1 MLSSPDLYAFVR
13 GEIVPLTSAYLHVS
27 DLAIQRGYGIFDYF
41 RVHETQPLFVE
52 DHLDRFYESARLM
65 QLAVPLTRAALHDV
79 ILELAR
85 RNNLALSGIKLLLT
99 GGYSPDGYTPT
110 PGEASLVLIQQPLT
124 MVEQAAIDCGIRI
137 MSHEYVREVARAKTI
152 NYTMGIRLI
161 QRLQETGLDD
171 VLYHQQ
177 GVVSEFPRSNFF
189 IVRQDNQDNIVVTP
203 AQNVLFGI
211 TRKKVLQLAS
221 SRYQAEEG
229 TVTLTDIWQ
238 AKEAFLTNT
247 TKRLLPVV
255 ALDGKPIGTG
265 QPGEVTLK
273 LLAAFQELEQAELH
287 AVRM

>member
-1 MLSSPDLYAFVR
+1 MASSPDLYAFVR
-13 GEIVPLTSAYLHVS
+13 GEIVPLTRAYLHVS

-65 QLAVPLTRAALHDV
+65 QLAVPLTRAALHEV

-85 RNNLALSGIKLLLT
+85 RNDLALSGIKILLT

-124 MVEQAAIDCGIRI
+124 MVEQAAVDCGIRI
-137 MSHEYVREVARAKTI
+137 MSHEYVREVAQAKTI

-177 GVVSEFPRSNFF
+177 SVVSEFPRSNFF
-189 IVRQDNQDNIVVTP
+189 IVRQDNTVVTP
-203 AQNVLFGI
+203 AENVLFGI

-221 SRYQAEEG
+221 RRYPVEEG
-229 TVTLTDIWQ
+229 PVTLMDIWQ

-255 ALDGKPIGTG
+255 ELDGKPIGTG
-265 QPGEVTLK
+265 KPGEVTLA

-287 AVRM
+287 VVRL